1 MEKILKILLVDDDDL
16 DRKMIM
22 LSLKKTELLIEAE
35 EVDNSLLAIEKI
47 LSNCFDCVF
56 LDYRLPG
63 KNGLEILQE
72 VRSKGKKTPI
82 VILTAHGDEPLAVEI
97 MKAGA
102 SDYIPKTLL
111 NPDSLSLSIRN
122 AVRGYQADRQIELHQ
137 EELKKERDFNQAVL
151 DTISSLVVVLDRK
164 ARIVRFNCT
173 CEEILGYSIL
183 EVKGREFQEFFL
195 PSQIEKN
202 KTMFDSLLAG
212 QFPQKCEYHLITK
225 NGNDRTIVWVFT
237 CLLDNN
243 SQVDYIVCTGTD
255 ITELKLVELELTKAK
270 GVAESSTKAKTQ
282 FLANMS
288 HEIRTPLT
296 AIIGMT
302 ELLLSTSLTSE
313 QKGYSKTIRTSSD
326 VLLSLISDILDL
338 SKIESDKLELEES
351 PFNLK
356 KCIEQAVE
364 LVSTKVNEKGL
375 EFVYK
380 IDEEVPIML
389 LGDITRLRQILVNL
403 ISNAAKFTSEGEIVL
418 SVNRARKVN
427 DKYEIHFAVKDTG
440 IGIEQEKIDKLFK
453 IFTQVD
459 ASVTRQYG
467 GTGLGLAISKQLCEK
482 MGGNIWV
489 ESTFGQGATFHF
501 TILVSSTTGKLSD
514 AYNTVVLTGKK
525 ILIIDYNQTTC
536 DSLIKQAENWAMI
549 PKSAATVADVLALI
563 QQQDFDVVI
572 VDLYMPQITE
582 MLVINEIRKHKKG
595 LPIIIFAFQNQI
607 QSISPEIRKEFTAF
621 LTKPVNPHHLYDVL
635 DSLFSSQLSQSKEQL
650 IASNAKQMAKQL
662 PLRILLVEDNEVVR
676 EVVELMLKK
685 VGYQICLAQNGLEA
699 IEALKKQTF
708 DLVLMDVQMPE
719 MDGLTATQEIIRL
732 WPVSRPRIVGMTAG
746 AMLEDRKACLEAGM
760 DDYVSKPLSWRE
772 LQTVLY
778 RSQTTSTISIKNEAK
793 PAASDSYDDSIN
805 WQTLE
810 QIKFLHSGDSAG
822 WQELVEMFR
831 SGSEKRLLL
840 LKEAFSTE
848 QITNVRSLAHALK
861 GSTSNLGAIKM
872 AEICH
877 NIEKVSE
884 HEFKKSVKGLIQ
896 NLEIEFEQVYQI
908 LKNTKVE

>member
-1 MEKILKILLVDDDDL
+1 MEKTLKILLVDDDNL
-16 DRKMIM
+16 DRRVIM

-47 LSNCFDCVF
+47 LSNSFDCVF

-122 AVRGYQADRQIELHQ
+122 AVRGYQADCQIELHQ

-173 CEEILGYSIL
+173 CEEILGYNIV
-183 EVKGREFQEFFL
+183 EVKGREFQKFFP
-195 PSQIEKN
+195 PSEIEKIEKN
-202 KTMFDSLLAG
+202 KTIFDSLLAG
-212 QFPQKCEYHLITK
+212 QFPQKCEYSLITK
-225 NGNDRTIVWVFT
+225 NGNNRNIVWVFT
-237 CLLDNN
+237 CLLDSN

-302 ELLLSTSLTSE
+302 ELLLSTNLTGE

-380 IDEEVPIML
+380 IDENVPIML

-418 SVNRARKVN
+418 SVNRAKKVN

-440 IGIEQEKIDKLFK
+440 IGIEPEKIDKLFK

-501 TILVSSTTGKLSD
+501 TIFARSTTGKLSD
-514 AYNTVVLTGKK
+514 AYNTAVLTGKK
-525 ILIIDYNQTTC
+525 VLIIDYNQTTC
-536 DSLIKQAENWAMI
+536 DSLIKQVGNWAMV
-549 PKSAATVADVLALI
+549 PKSAATVADVVTLT

-572 VDLYMPQITE
+572 VDLYIPQITE
-582 MLVINEIRKHKKG
+582 MPVINEIRKYKRN

-621 LTKPVNPHHLYDVL
+621 LTKPVNSHHLYDVL
-635 DSLFSSQLSQSKEQL
+635 DSLFSSQLPQSKEQ
-650 IASNAKQMAKQL
+650 IIITNAK
-662 PLRILLVEDNEVVR
+662 
-676 EVVELMLKK
+676 
-685 VGYQICLAQNGLEA
+685 
-699 IEALKKQTF
+699 
-708 DLVLMDVQMPE
+708 
-719 MDGLTATQEIIRL
+719 
-732 WPVSRPRIVGMTAG
+732 
-746 AMLEDRKACLEAGM
+746 
-760 DDYVSKPLSWRE
+760 
-772 LQTVLY
+772 
-778 RSQTTSTISIKNEAK
+778 
-793 PAASDSYDDSIN
+793 
-805 WQTLE
+805 
-810 QIKFLHSGDSAG
+810 
-822 WQELVEMFR
+822 
-831 SGSEKRLLL
+831 
-840 LKEAFSTE
+840 
-848 QITNVRSLAHALK
+848 
-861 GSTSNLGAIKM
+861 
-872 AEICH
+872 
-877 NIEKVSE
+877 
-884 HEFKKSVKGLIQ
+884 
-896 NLEIEFEQVYQI
+896 
-908 LKNTKVE
+908 